1 MVNRRQSVADYFL
14 LFGPPGVGKG
24 TQAEMLT
31 EALKLPHIATGDL
44 FRENLKRE
52 TPLGLLAKG
61 YMERGELV
69 PDEVTIGMLRE
80 RLEQP
85 DAVHGAL
92 LDGFPRSAAQ
102 ADALASLLA
111 EKGEAI
117 RVVLLISAP
126 TEALLERLANRWTC
140 SRCGAIYNMKTNQPD
155 AIGVCDRCGGKL
167 IQRPDDQPE
176 VQRKRI
182 GVYMEQTMPLV
193 DYYRARGLLAQV
205 DGTQSIEEVYRQIL
219 DAIAQSKT
227 QRASA

>member
-1 MVNRRQSVADYFL
+1 VADYIL

-140 SRCGAIYNMKTNQPD
+140 SQCGAIYNMKTNQPD

-167 IQRPDDQPE
+167 IQRPDDQPD

-205 DGTQSIEEVYRQIL
+205 DGMQSIEEVYRQIL
-219 DAIAQSKT
+219 DAIVQLKA

>member
-1 MVNRRQSVADYFL
+1 VADYIL

-140 SRCGAIYNMKTNQPD
+140 SQCGAIYNMKTNQPD

-167 IQRPDDQPE
+167 IQRPDDQPD

-205 DGTQSIEEVYRQIL
+205 DGMQSIEEVYRQIL
-219 DAIAQSKT
+219 DAIVQSKA

>member
-1 MVNRRQSVADYFL
+1 MADYIL

-140 SRCGAIYNMKTNQPD
+140 SQCGAIYNMKTNQPD

-219 DAIAQSKT
+219 DAIAQSKA
-227 QRASA
+227 QRASV